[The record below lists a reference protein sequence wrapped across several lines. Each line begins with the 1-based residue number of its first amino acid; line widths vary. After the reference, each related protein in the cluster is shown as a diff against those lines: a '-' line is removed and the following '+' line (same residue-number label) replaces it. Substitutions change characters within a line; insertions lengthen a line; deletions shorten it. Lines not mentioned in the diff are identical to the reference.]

1 MGGRE
6 ETNGAKY
13 TLGTAQ
19 GAVLTHPLDPRNPT
33 FAKSAPR
40 ALSGGYFAPTEPNGA
55 KYALETAR
63 GAVLTHPL
71 GPEKPTFA
79 KSDLR

>member
-13 TLGTAQ
+13 ALETAR
-19 GAVLTHPLDPRNPT
+19 GAVSTHPLNPRRPT

-40 ALSGGYFAPTEPNGA
+40 AVSGAYFAPAEPNGA

-71 GPEKPTFA
+71 VPGKPTFC
-79 KSDLR
+79 